1 MSMQTYYD
9 LKKAI
14 CKELD
19 EMTYNMTHNSKG
31 RINNVEDLKIID
43 LLTHS
48 LKSLETVIAMNEA
61 QYGGTSGHYPTMGNW
76 NRSFEDGGMSNR
88 SMGLSNAQRRNAMGQ
103 FSRDDYSMRSRTG
116 AEAEMIDG
124 LYGLMNSAKDEETRM
139 KFQRFIM
146 DLEER

>member
-9 LKKAI
+9 LKKTI

-19 EMTYNMTHNSKG
+19 EMTYKGKG
-31 RINNVEDLKIID
+31 RIDNIEDLKIID
-43 LLTHS
+43 MLTHS

-76 NRSFEDGGMSNR
+76 NRSFEDGGMSNH

-103 FSRDDYSMRSRTG
+103 FSRDDRGRSMARSRD
-116 AEAEMIDG
+116 EAEMLDG
-124 LYGLMNSAKDEETRM
+124 LYGLMNNAKDEETRM
-139 KFQRFIM
+139 KFQRFII

>member
-19 EMTYNMTHNSKG
+19 EMTYKGKG
-31 RINNVEDLKIID
+31 RINNIEDLKIID
-43 LLTHS
+43 MLTHS

-61 QYGGTSGHYPTMGNW
+61 QYGGTSGHYPMMGNW

-88 SMGLSNAQRRNAMGQ
+88 SIGLSNAQRRNAMGQ
-103 FSRDDYSMRSRTG
+103 FSRDNYSTRSRTG

-124 LYGLMNSAKDEETRM
+124 LYGLMNTAKDEETRM